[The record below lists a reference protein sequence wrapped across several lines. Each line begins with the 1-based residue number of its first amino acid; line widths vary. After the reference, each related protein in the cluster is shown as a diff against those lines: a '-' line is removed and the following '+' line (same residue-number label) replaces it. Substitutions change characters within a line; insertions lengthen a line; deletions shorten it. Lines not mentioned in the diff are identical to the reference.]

1 MSHTPCFHCGQP
13 ALKSSEVVHSI
24 RGQSQTFCCHG
35 CAGVCEAIHEAGM
48 EAFYRRTPE
57 GELLSPPPPPTP
69 NADFYDYDE
78 VQSQYVA
85 SLDQRRSLTLMS
97 EAIHCAAC
105 IWLIEHT
112 LAKIDG
118 VLMAKVNFTNKQIKI
133 RWDNQRVQLSEII
146 HALNRIGYDATPY
159 DASAS
164 EAAYRKAN
172 RDLLYRLG
180 FAGFAMMNVMWFAV
194 ALYAGADED
203 PEFRQYFHWVQ
214 WVIATVT
221 LIYSGKP
228 FWRGA
233 WQSLKARSV
242 GMDVSIT
249 LGILTTYCYSFWVTV
264 DASHSG
270 DVYFDTMIDF
280 IFLLLIGRYLEAIS
294 KNKAMDSTRR
304 LMDLQPKV
312 ARQVNDESGSEN
324 SVSVVPVRKLKPGDR
339 VMVKPGDQM
348 PVDGTV
354 LEGTGNVNESM
365 LSGESREIAK
375 HPNMQVSAGTLNL
388 DGTLILRVDAV
399 LQSTMLGRIVRM
411 VEDAQGAKAPIQC
424 TAEKIMPWF
433 VSVVI
438 TLAALSFTYWIV
450 NADLETAMIAA
461 TAVLIIT
468 CPCAFGLATPM
479 ATAVA
484 SGASA
489 QNGILIKNASV
500 LEVLQQM
507 DHFVFDKTGTLTQG
521 QMQLKDM
528 LWSDAAPQDPTA
540 REQLIEALVRIEF
553 HSEHSLGQAIVSAL
567 QSQYPGLKSQRL
579 TLDHFQAHP
588 GRGVEAHW
596 QGAYYL
602 IGTRAWLAQYDIAF
616 PPGLVAEETERGQIG
631 QTPVWMVKN
640 HQVQAVLFLQDPLRE
655 DARALITRL
664 KSQGKRVTLL
674 SGDRQA
680 VAQSVAQALGGM
692 EVIAEVLPD
701 EKHDVIARLQQDQP
715 VVMVGDGVND
725 APALARARVS
735 MALGS
740 GTDVSMDCAD
750 VILLNNELL
759 SVDTTLA
766 LSERTLKT
774 IKENIISSIV
784 YNATFVP
791 LAMAAVLTPLIAAIT
806 MPLSSL
812 VVILNAARIRRF
824 FHPKAIQRRQALAQH
839 ASSEQGNPTAQKNS
853 LRST

>member
-1 MSHTPCFHCGQP
+1 MSETSCFHCGQP
-13 ALKSSEVVHSI
+13 ALKA
-24 RGQSQTFCCHG
+24 SQVIQPIQGESQVFCCHG

-48 EAFYRRTPE
+48 EGFYRRTPE

-78 VQSQYVA
+78 VQSQFVT
-85 SLDQRRSLTLMS
+85 SLDSRRSITLMS

-112 LAKIDG
+112 LAKLDG

-133 RWDNQRVQLSEII
+133 RWDNERIQLSDII

-164 EAAYRKAN
+164 EEAYRKAN

-203 PEFRQYFHWVQ
+203 PEFRHYFHWVQ

-233 WQSLKARSV
+233 WQSLKARNV

-249 LGILTTYCYSFWVTV
+249 LGILTTYFYSFWVTI
-264 DASHSG
+264 DPTHSG

-312 ARQVNDESGSEN
+312 ARQIEGQNDQ
-324 SVSVVPVRKLKPGDR
+324 VSVVPVRKLKPGDR
-339 VMVKPGDQM
+339 VMVKPGDQI
-348 PVDGTV
+348 PVDGVV
-354 LEGTGNVNESM
+354 LTGTGNVNESM

-375 HPNMQVSAGTLNL
+375 QPGMRVSAGTLNL
-388 DGTLILRVDAV
+388 DGTLTIEVSAIL
-399 LQSTMLGRIVRM
+399 QGTMLGRIVSM

-438 TLAALSFTYWIV
+438 TLAVLSFAYWIV
-450 NADLETAMIAA
+450 HADLETAMIAA

-484 SGASA
+484 SGVSA

-507 DHFVFDKTGTLTQG
+507 NHFVFDKTGTLTQG
-521 QMQLKDM
+521 KMQLQELIWADQ
-528 LWSDAAPQDPTA
+528 APADEA
-540 REQLIEALVRIEF
+540 GRSHLIEAMVRIEF
-553 HSEHSLGQAIVSAL
+553 HSEHSLGKAIVEAL
-567 QSQYPGLKSQRL
+567 QAQYPALKNERM
-579 TLDHFQAHP
+579 TLDRFQAHP
-588 GRGVEAHW
+588 GRGVEADW
-596 QGAYYL
+596 QGRHYL
-602 IGTRAWLAQYDIAF
+602 IGTRAWLSQYQVDF
-616 PPGLVAEETERGQIG
+616 PPGLVKKEAERGAVG
-631 QTPVWMVKN
+631 ETSVWVVRDG
-640 HQVQAVLFLQDPLRE
+640 QVQAVLFLKDPLRE
-655 DARALITRL
+655 DARALIDRL
-664 KSQGKRVTLL
+664 KVKGKQVTLL

-680 VAQSVAQALGGM
+680 VAESVAKELGGM

-701 EKHDVIARLQQDQP
+701 EKHDVIARLQQTQP

-759 SVDTTLA
+759 SVDTALA
-766 LSERTLKT
+766 LSQRTLKT
-774 IKENIISSIV
+774 IKENIISSII
-784 YNATFVP
+784 YNVTFVP
-791 LAMAAVLTPLIAAIT
+791 LAMAALLTPLIAAIT

-824 FHPKAIQRRQALAQH
+824 FHPKAIRQREAEAQE
-839 ASSEQGNPTAQKNS
+839 AMIKAPEPD
-853 LRST
+853 